1 MDLLKCIYFNCNRK
15 IDDDEKSKKLQE
27 LLDSLPTKFYS
38 NAFTELNKN
47 KDLYEVFKSQTQ
59 DKIASF
65 EDKFL
70 EINNYFE
77 QFEVFRKFVEN
88 NSGSIKC
95 TSINLENIGQTV
107 EDNKGK
113 NEADS
118 NKVDFYQNYG
128 LLLLKF
134 CKYHNYVFL
143 DKEEEKEDKTDD
155 EDNDDDNENSRV
167 VFLLDKFKQ
176 EEEEPEEKEEEEE
189 GKKDENQISEPK
201 KDNNQNQKIEKLL
214 NNKQF
219 HSVID
224 SKEYNNLIQ
233 KELKYFA
240 LFGIEVFVATLTYYH
255 VGVYLLFFLVP
266 VLSLLF
272 CEKKIYLI
280 SSGFAYVC
288 AFILIVYNADYN
300 ISKIK
305 PVVTKGL
312 YLRKTLGFFSLE
324 FFIMCVAGF
333 IIVTVMTNYLR
344 SLFEDMQKVTGVEID
359 VEADPLTGLWPKPYL
374 EKCYE
379 KYVLEQKHQSALV
392 ILELDNLKELNEE
405 YDEYTGDRALCA
417 FADVLRET
425 FRVSDLSVICRVGG
439 PKFAVLVPLLE
450 DESDLEPCLARLQR
464 NVYYRMSQ
472 TKEFKNLTAS
482 IGASFGIQD
491 GADFYTVYNK
501 AESALH
507 IVKMAGKNDY
517 HIYQPGDTLI
527 FSRK

>member
-1 MDLLKCIYFNCNRK
+1 MEKNAGFENFNEQNGIRINKALNKILLISLVAGPALALGIFFKCFLDISYESVIVSELILLVFAVADTYLLK
-15 IDDDEKSKKLQE
+15 
-27 LLDSLPTKFYS
+27 
-38 NAFTELNKN
+38 
-47 KDLYEVFKSQTQ
+47 
-59 DKIASF
+59 
-65 EDKFL
+65 
-70 EINNYFE
+70 
-77 QFEVFRKFVEN
+77 
-88 NSGSIKC
+88 
-95 TSINLENIGQTV
+95 
-107 EDNKGK
+107 
-113 NEADS
+113 
-118 NKVDFYQNYG
+118 
-128 LLLLKF
+128 
-134 CKYHNYVFL
+134 KYPF
-143 DKEEEKEDKTDD
+143 
-155 EDNDDDNENSRV
+155 
-167 VFLLDKFKQ
+167 
-176 EEEEPEEKEEEEE
+176 
-189 GKKDENQISEPK
+189 
-201 KDNNQNQKIEKLL
+201 
-214 NNKQF
+214 
-219 HSVID
+219 
-224 SKEYNNLIQ
+224 Q

-272 CEKKIYLI
+272 CDKKIYLI

-288 AFILIVYNADYN
+288 AFILIIYNADYN
-300 ISKIK
+300 ISNIGSNI
-305 PVVTKGL
+305 TKGL

-333 IIVTVMTNYLR
+333 IIVTVMTSYLR

-439 PKFAVLVPLLE
+439 PVFAVLVPLLE

-507 IVKMAGKNDY
+507 IVKTAGKNDY

>member
-1 MDLLKCIYFNCNRK
+1 MEKNAGFENFNEQNGLRINKALNKILLISLVAGPALALGIFFKSFLDISYESVIVSELILLVFAVSDTYLLK
-15 IDDDEKSKKLQE
+15 
-27 LLDSLPTKFYS
+27 
-38 NAFTELNKN
+38 
-47 KDLYEVFKSQTQ
+47 
-59 DKIASF
+59 
-65 EDKFL
+65 
-70 EINNYFE
+70 
-77 QFEVFRKFVEN
+77 
-88 NSGSIKC
+88 
-95 TSINLENIGQTV
+95 
-107 EDNKGK
+107 
-113 NEADS
+113 
-118 NKVDFYQNYG
+118 
-128 LLLLKF
+128 
-134 CKYHNYVFL
+134 KYPF
-143 DKEEEKEDKTDD
+143 
-155 EDNDDDNENSRV
+155 
-167 VFLLDKFKQ
+167 
-176 EEEEPEEKEEEEE
+176 
-189 GKKDENQISEPK
+189 
-201 KDNNQNQKIEKLL
+201 
-214 NNKQF
+214 
-219 HSVID
+219 
-224 SKEYNNLIQ
+224 Q

-272 CEKKIYLI
+272 CDKKIYLI

-288 AFILIVYNADYN
+288 AFILIIYNADYN
-300 ISKIK
+300 ISNIGSNI
-305 PVVTKGL
+305 TKGL

-333 IIVTVMTNYLR
+333 IIVTVMTSYLR

-507 IVKMAGKNDY
+507 IVKMSGKNDY